1 MAPLPNDPLKG
12 SDLPDPKLP
21 DPLPDDGF
29 ENNMYT
35 IIAIVAAI
43 LLVAF
48 VVGVPS
54 EVGQVSPPPAMP

>member
-1 MAPLPNDPLKG
+1 MALLPDEPKLG
-12 SDLPDPKLP
+12 DPKLP

-29 ENNMYT
+29 DRNMYT
-35 IIAIVAAI
+35 IIAIAAAI

-54 EVGQVSPPPAMP
+54 EVGQVTPPAAMP